1 MTGSSQ
7 PLGDLYDVDYVA
19 HENGHQLG
27 GNHTFNGSAFSCSGG
42 NRNALTA
49 YEPGCG
55 STIQAYPGLCGSDD
69 LQGSVDPIYH
79 SESFD
84 EMYGYV
90 SQGLGQFC
98 GELILTGNSTLVN
111 AGTDYTVPK
120 GTPLVVTGAALDG
133 EQAI

>member
-1 MTGSSQ
+1 MSRERWLDNTG
-7 PLGDLYDVDYVA
+7 
-19 HENGHQLG
+19 
-27 GNHTFNGSAFSCSGG
+27 
-42 NRNALTA
+42 
-49 YEPGCG
+49 
-55 STIQAYPGLCGSDD
+55 YPGLCGSDD

-98 GELILTGNSTLVN
+98 GELIITGNTAPLVN

-120 GTPLVVTGAALDG
+120 RNALGGHGGGAG
-133 EQAI
+133 W